1 MTKDKPF
8 TLIYRDLT
16 TNMTGWHHVLGED
29 LGTASET
36 FEAEA
41 DGVDVELIGAFEG
54 HVTPLWWEE

>member
-16 TNMTGWHHVLGED
+16 TGLTGWHHVLGED
-29 LGTASET
+29 LGTASEA
-36 FEAEA
+36 FEATV
-41 DGVDVELIGAFEG
+41 GDVELVGAFEG